1 MCFSSCETHP
11 RTHKSWLGWSQM
23 IYRATGA
30 TERIIQ
36 SRDGK
41 TTEFPEEIKKFHSI
55 MLAIADEVRPD
66 IASQVDTPSEHG
78 DQVDNMVTKLSG

>member
-1 MCFSSCETHP
+1 VQEFAICSA
-11 RTHKSWLGWSQM
+11 LSQM

-66 IASQVDTPSEHG
+66 WRQKLTQPDK
-78 DQVDNMVTKLSG
+78 MVTKSSS